1 MDDTSAKDAKDAED
15 AADEAEG
22 RISVEPDPPVDFNTF
37 ILSLSSAALVHL
49 GQAPPE
55 VFAGAAAPPPNLPM
69 AKQTI
74 DLLAMLEE
82 KTKANLTGEEE
93 RLLQT
98 ILYDLRMRYVKAV
111 G

>member
-1 MDDTSAKDAKDAED
+1 MDEKTAKDAEQ

-22 RISVEPDPPVDFNTF
+22 RVSQEPEPPVDFNTF

-55 VFAGAAAPPPNLPM
+55 VFGGQAPPPKNLPM
-69 AKQTI
+69 GKQTI

-82 KTKANLTGEEE
+82 KTKGNLTGEEE
-93 RLLQT
+93 RLLSQM
-98 ILYDLRMRYVKAV
+98 LYDLRMRYVKAV